1 MNVLQAYIFF
11 SIKFAG
17 GTSDLMFK
25 LCKALEKKNI
35 KNTVLCGSFEFDQDL
50 AKRLKNTKFKVCKS
64 YFDRFGLSI
73 TPEYI
78 IYLKNNLRKF
88 DLVHMHVF
96 RTFQNVII
104 YYFCRKY
111 NIPYIMDAH
120 GSVPYFVRKKF
131 LKRIYDFII
140 GKKILKNA
148 KYLIAETQVG
158 VEEYLN
164 LDPNLDKNKIKIIS
178 PPFDT
183 DEFKEELT
191 KNNFRKKFKIENK
204 KKIISF
210 LGRIHYIK
218 GVDFLIKGF
227 AYFLRKNNYDNKY
240 ILCLIGSDDG
250 YLQETLKLIKN
261 LEIQDYV
268 KVIGFLSGKEK
279 NEALKDSDV
288 VVQLS
293 RLEQGAW
300 APIEAVL
307 CETPIIVTSNTGSGE
322 DVKKLNAGAL
332 VDFDDNEGFSNQLIE
347 IFNNYDSWKI
357 KTKKARDYIFKNL
370 SFDTRIKEY
379 IELYK

>member
-1 MNVLQAYIFF
+1 M
-11 SIKFAG
+11 
-17 GTSDLMFK
+17 
-25 LCKALEKKNI
+25 
-35 KNTVLCGSFEFDQDL
+35 
-50 AKRLKNTKFKVCKS
+50 
-64 YFDRFGLSI
+64 
-73 TPEYI
+73 
-78 IYLKNNLRKF
+78 
-88 DLVHMHVF
+88 
-96 RTFQNVII
+96 
-104 YYFCRKY
+104 
-111 NIPYIMDAH
+111 
-120 GSVPYFVRKKF
+120 
-131 LKRIYDFII
+131 
-140 GKKILKNA
+140 
-148 KYLIAETQVG
+148 G

>member
-1 MNVLQAYIFF
+1 M
-11 SIKFAG
+11 
-17 GTSDLMFK
+17 
-25 LCKALEKKNI
+25 
-35 KNTVLCGSFEFDQDL
+35 
-50 AKRLKNTKFKVCKS
+50 
-64 YFDRFGLSI
+64 
-73 TPEYI
+73 
-78 IYLKNNLRKF
+78 
-88 DLVHMHVF
+88 
-96 RTFQNVII
+96 
-104 YYFCRKY
+104 
-111 NIPYIMDAH
+111 
-120 GSVPYFVRKKF
+120 
-131 LKRIYDFII
+131 RI
-140 GKKILKNA
+140 
-148 KYLIAETQVG
+148 
-158 VEEYLN
+158 
-164 LDPNLDKNKIKIIS
+164 
-178 PPFDT
+178 
-183 DEFKEELT
+183 
-191 KNNFRKKFKIENK
+191 